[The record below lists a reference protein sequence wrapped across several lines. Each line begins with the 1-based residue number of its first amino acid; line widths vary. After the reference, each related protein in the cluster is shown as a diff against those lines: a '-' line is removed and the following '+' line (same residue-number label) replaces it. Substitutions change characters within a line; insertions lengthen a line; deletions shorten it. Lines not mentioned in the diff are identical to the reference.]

1 MYKTLPICLAISML
15 LNSPALIGTAAFAQQ
30 QNLMTGA
37 HLPVDP
43 DDDNLPE
50 SVKSSGETVEP
61 SVNPQGSG
69 VAEKIHDGTT
79 RGTASSPIANSN
91 AGASETANKTGAAA
105 GAEAAAGGEKHD
117 PGSYLRS
124 VAKSF
129 DLLLANG
136 GHSPVRLLPVAK
148 APHTMPA
155 AAQPAVVAEQVNTSP
170 QAASATS
177 TPPGAKP
184 PAVPQLSSL
193 RTPVWRATSSAEET
207 VEPEHD
213 GAADTTTAGAPGVA
227 AKDGGAP
234 NAPPDSGNGQKLA
247 MAGSAEAKANVIE
260 YTQVDLIPKLFKRP
274 ALILDAQVANGHVTK
289 ERLAIIVAA
298 TPALTYKS
306 KADKAKEAAD
316 KLAMLQGKQQPPDS
330 KLGARQPRKTGS
342 SVLPTPATVT
352 FDLDEV
358 LRALK
363 RENSLI
369 DLKSIGETIMTLRR
383 AVTDHPAEPSL
394 RIKLGS
400 ILLLAGDFDGA
411 ATEMKHA
418 IALRPKDYRA
428 HLLLAETLDDV
439 ADHETAAS
447 EFRRAIELAPNA
459 PEPHSLYADSLVY
472 QGDISAAIN
481 EYRRAIGVKPNAD
494 SLSGLAEAL
503 IIAQDKIGSLKAA
516 RQAVSLDPSSAKA
529 HVALTKALILNGD
542 QAASM
547 RTARQAVL
555 LSPSL
560 ADSHIALGRA
570 LHAKGDLDDAVD
582 EFKQA
587 VTLDPLNAQAR
598 NDLGYALYSKGDMF
612 AAVSEFR
619 IALRLNPRLGEARN
633 NLEIAIHR
641 LSGRKAP

>member
-1 MYKTLPICLAISML
+1 D
-15 LNSPALIGTAAFAQQ
+15 Q
-30 QNLMTGA
+30 
-37 HLPVDP
+37 
-43 DDDNLPE
+43 DDDNLPDA
-50 SVKSSGETVEP
+50 VRRSGETVEP
-61 SVNPQGSG
+61 SVNPPGSG
-69 VAEKIHDGTT
+69 TAAKIHVGTGGAT
-79 RGTASSPIANSN
+79 ESSAKAKSNTTATAPANKLGATTVVPAASRGTQ
-91 AGASETANKTGAAA
+91 
-105 GAEAAAGGEKHD
+105 D
-117 PGSYLRS
+117 PRRYLQS
-124 VAKSF
+124 VAKAF
-129 DLLLANG
+129 DLIVANG
-136 GHSPVRLLPVAK
+136 GHLPARIIPVAK
-148 APHTMPA
+148 APHTVPATAPA
-155 AAQPAVVAEQVNTSP
+155 AVAPAPANTSS
-170 QAASATS
+170 QAASATA
-177 TPPGAKP
+177 TPSGAKP

-193 RTPVWRATSSAEET
+193 RTPVWRETSSAEET

-213 GAADTTTAGAPGVA
+213 GTADTTKAGAQGGA
-227 AKDGGAP
+227 GKDSGAP
-234 NAPPDSGNGQKLA
+234 NPSTDSANGQKLA
-247 MAGSAEAKANVIE
+247 MAANSAESKANVIE
-260 YTQVDLIPKLFKRP
+260 YTQVDQIPKLFKRH
-274 ALILDAQVANGHVTK
+274 ALILDAQVANVHVTK
-289 ERLAIIVAA
+289 DQLAKIVAA
-298 TPALTYKS
+298 TPTLTYRS

-316 KLAMLQGKQQPPDS
+316 KLAALQGKRQTAGN
-330 KLGARQPRKTGS
+330 KLDPRQPRKTGS

-383 AVTDHPAEPSL
+383 AVSDHPAEPSL

-400 ILLLAGDFDGA
+400 ILLLAGDYDGA

-418 IALRPKDYRA
+418 IALKPKDYRA
-428 HLLLAETLDDV
+428 HLLLAVILDAV

-447 EFRRAIELAPNA
+447 EFRRAIELAANA

-472 QGDISAAIN
+472 QGEISPAIN

-503 IIAQDKIGSLKAA
+503 IIAQDKVGSLKAA